1 MHRDSHTP
9 STQTSTLKE
18 MEAGSS
24 SSAPGLTQLLISIT
38 TLYIGI
44 LMKLCK
50 LADHFCS
57 SIALPLCVITY
68 RSMIK
73 YPLFIY
79 KSKNNDDAMKSK
91 GNGERKDTSM
101 PQHSIKLL
109 ALQVDYHFC
118 AQLFQQKL
126 NSLPESFVKL
136 LLSQLNYF
144 TTISSR
150 HAIHLLDN
158 PEGT

>member
-44 LMKLCK
+44 LLKLCK

-57 SIALPLCVITY
+57 SITLPLCVITY

-79 KSKNNDDAMKSK
+79 KSKNNDDAMKSR

-109 ALQVDYHFC
+109 LCTAF
-118 AQLFQQKL
+118 
-126 NSLPESFVKL
+126 PTEVK
-136 LLSQLNYF
+136 
-144 TTISSR
+144 
-150 HAIHLLDN
+150 
-158 PEGT
+158 